1 MQYPSN
7 TKVIRVP
14 CSSKVDITYIL
25 RAFESGADGVFLAGC
40 LKGGCHFVEG
50 NFKAEQR
57 VLFTKGL
64 LDAVGIEPERLDMF
78 FMSASMAP
86 TLVETMNLMIDR
98 IRKLGP
104 LPRKWTSLTGKSSD
118 ISKREFLFRM
128 LKNMSSKMP
137 EKPVPVPP
145 ELEEFGRIDYDL
157 LKCIGCKRCGEIC
170 PEKAIDFKTE
180 LDLPLILQN
189 IGDSKQ
195 ERVTK
200 RHMLYETIAKIA
212 VKPSSR
218 TIQAPNEMDEFCK
231 LLYNPKKCVICEK
244 CANICPE
251 KAIRIVKELDLP
263 AILS

>member
-1 MQYPSN
+1 MQYPTN
-7 TKVIRVP
+7 VKVIRVP

-57 VLFTKGL
+57 VLFTKSL

-86 TLVETMNLMIDR
+86 TLVDTMNLMIDR

-104 LPRKWTSLTGKSSD
+104 LTRKWSSLTLKSPEC
-118 ISKREFLFRM
+118 SKREFLFQM
-128 LKNMSSKMP
+128 LRNMSRKMP

-145 ELEEFGRIDYDL
+145 ELEEFGKIDYDL
-157 LKCIGCKRCGEIC
+157 TKCIGCKRCGEVC
-170 PEKAIDFKTE
+170 PEKAINFKAE
-180 LDLPLILQN
+180 LDLPLILQS
-189 IGDSKQ
+189 IADSKQ
-195 ERVTK
+195 ERATK
-200 RHMLYETIAKIA
+200 RHILYETLAKIA

-218 TIQAPNEMDEFCK
+218 TIEVPDELDEFCK
-231 LLYNPKKCVICEK
+231 LQYNPKKCVICEK
-244 CANICPE
+244 CVNICPE
-251 KAIRIVKELDLP
+251 KAIRTVKELDLP